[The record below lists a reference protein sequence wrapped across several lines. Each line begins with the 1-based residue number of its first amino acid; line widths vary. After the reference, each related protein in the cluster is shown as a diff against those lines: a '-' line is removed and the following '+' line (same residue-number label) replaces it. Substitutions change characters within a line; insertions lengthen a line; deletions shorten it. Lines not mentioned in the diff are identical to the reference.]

1 MVNVIWGAS
10 MMRRGFLGVL
20 LMVVACGRPGDD
32 DDDTNTPTPEE
43 RACESAQIQLTSTCF
58 FPNGSEVSDDPLAER
73 PTITDIAAA
82 GEALNGGFFLPRIG
96 AADATEH
103 LGFVLEDNDVCR
115 VSCLTQCDITLH
127 SLCVTALSSGTDGGP
142 RGCLFCGEATRE
154 QCQGFIDA
162 CE

>member
-1 MVNVIWGAS
+1 MALRSSLGL
-10 MMRRGFLGVL
+10 FLVFF
-20 LMVVACGRPGDD
+20 ACNEPGEDG
-32 DDDTNTPTPEE
+32 DDTNALTPEE
-43 RACESAQIQLTSTCF
+43 QSCESAQIELTNTCF
-58 FPNGSEVSDDPLAER
+58 FPNGGDVDDDAVAER
-73 PTITDIAAA
+73 STITDIAAA
-82 GEALNGGFFLPRIG
+82 GEALNGGFFVPRID

-115 VSCLTQCDITLH
+115 VSCLTQCDLTLH
-127 SLCVTALSSGTDGGP
+127 SLCVTSLSSGADGGP

>member
-1 MVNVIWGAS
+1 MGTNFRGAAMVRPIH
-10 MMRRGFLGVL
+10 LGLLVVL
-20 LMVVACGRPGDD
+20 HACNGHGDD
-32 DDDTNTPTPEE
+32 GDDTNPPDPQEQQ
-43 RACESAQIQLTSTCF
+43 CESAQIELTSRCF
-58 FPNGSEVSDDPLAER
+58 FPSGGDVNDDPVAER
-73 PTITDIAAA
+73 PTITDIAVAA
-82 GEALNGGFFLPRIG
+82 EALNGGFYLPRID
-96 AADATEH
+96 ATDATEH

-127 SLCVTALSSGTDGGP
+127 SLCVTTLSSGTDGAP